1 MRSLIFVL
9 FLVISFGSLGQKPD
23 SIPLLLLDTE
33 IQIESTDGIN
43 SMYNFDFLRADSQF
57 RWLRGKY
64 SWHPLPYF
72 LLGLSQWWRI
82 MPNLDETKYDKTFL
96 VQMDS
101 AILLAQNIFNKG
113 SEVEG
118 GFFLS
123 AAHAFKGR
131 LYAERRNWTKAASEG
146 KKALQYL
153 EYCRGKEEFGPE
165 IMFGDALYN
174 YYAEWIPENYPI
186 LKPVMIFFEDGNK
199 ELGLKQLKEVANNAF
214 FTRTEAQYFLM
225 RIEADE
231 GDKKNALFISEYLHQ
246 TFPNNAYFHRYYAR
260 QLYASGLYTRMEPVC
275 HSIMNKIDSAYVGY
289 EAHSGRYATFFLGQM
304 YSYKDELEEAKKSY
318 QLAIKYGEEIGAEK
332 MGYHLHSLL
341 SLGEIAIEREE
352 FGEAEKYLKQVRKL
366 SPKKSNVNKQ
376 AKKMLKSIKS
386 AKKA

>member
-1 MRSLIFVL
+1 MNKALIVV
-9 FLVISFGSLGQKPD
+9 FLLICFSGYSQKND
-23 SIPLLLLDTE
+23 SIPFLLTDME
-33 IQIESTDGIN
+33 IQIEATDGIN

-57 RWLRGKY
+57 RWLKGKY

-82 MPNLDETKYDKTFL
+82 MPNVKDTQFDETFL
-96 VQMDS
+96 MHMDS
-101 AILLAQNIFNKG
+101 SILLAENIFNKG

-131 LYAERRNWTKAASEG
+131 LYAERRSWTKAASEG
-146 KKALQYL
+146 KKALEYL

-186 LKPVMIFFEDGNK
+186 LKPVMMFFDDGDK
-199 ELGLKQLKEVANNAF
+199 ELGLEQLRKVANHAF

-225 RIEADE
+225 RIEATE
-231 GDKKNALFISEYLHQ
+231 GDKKRALFISEYLYQ

-260 QLYASGLYTRMEPVC
+260 QLYSLGRYTQMEPVC
-275 HSIMNKIDSAYVGY
+275 LNILSKIDSSHIGY
-289 EAHSGRYATFFLGQM
+289 EAHSGRYAAFFLGQL
-304 YSYKDELEEAKKSY
+304 YSYEDRLEEAKESY
-318 QLAIKYGEEIGAEK
+318 LLSIKYGEEIEAEK
-332 MGYHLHSLL
+332 MGYHLHALL
-341 SLGEIAIEREE
+341 SLGEISIQQKN
-352 FGEAEKYLKQVRKL
+352 FNDAENYLKEVRKL
-366 SPKKSNVNKQ
+366 SSKKDGANKK
-376 AKKMLKSIKS
+376 AKRMLKSIKS
-386 AKKA
+386 LKKS